1 MQTIDTPVYAAPTS
15 FPIAPATLEE
25 SGLSLDLLLQLA
37 LKTLHFSGDLTGSEL
52 AHRLGLNF
60 SVIET
65 AVDFLKSQH
74 HVEIVGGWL
83 VGRAADRYRITHAG
97 RARAVM
103 FLGSSQ
109 YVGVA

>member
-65 AVDFLKSQH
+65 AVDFLKSH
-74 HVEIVGGWL
+74 HQVEIVG
-83 VGRAADRYRITHAG
+83 VGLMCRAAYRDHIAEAG
-97 RARAVM
+97 IAAA
-103 FLGSSQ
+103 GI
-109 YVGVA
+109 